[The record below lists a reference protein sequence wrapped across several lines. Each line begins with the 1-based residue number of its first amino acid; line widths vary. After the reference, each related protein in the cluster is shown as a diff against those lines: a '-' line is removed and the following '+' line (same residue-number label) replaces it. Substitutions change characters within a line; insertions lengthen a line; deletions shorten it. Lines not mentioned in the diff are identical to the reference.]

1 MDLSLSL
8 SLLFDLVL
16 LIVVG
21 CFVFGGA
28 RKGTIPTFLSFV
40 ILCIAYPLACFLF
53 PPVASLFDQKT
64 TERILNDTV
73 AFATVLVCLYLL
85 IILLIWGI
93 LAGCKR
99 FYQDIADYLAG
110 GLAGLL
116 KGVTCL
122 FIIILLGIT
131 MLPAKSAFIKNSLFS
146 RSALSIVNAISTPFP
161 SLLKKKFVKKRE
173 ELELFWKEKKKEK
186 AK

>member
-1 MDLSLSL
+1 MELSFVL

-21 CFVFGGA
+21 CFIYGGV

-40 ILCIAYPLACFLF
+40 ILCISYPLACLLF
-53 PPVASLFDQKT
+53 PQVASLFDPKT
-64 TERILNDTV
+64 TERLLKDTV
-73 AFATVLVCLYLL
+73 AFTTVLVCFYLL
-85 IILLIWGI
+85 MILLVWGI

-99 FYQDIADYLAG
+99 FYRDIADSLAG

-116 KGVTCL
+116 KGITCL

-131 MLPAKSAFIKNSLFS
+131 LLPAKSAIIKNSIIS
-146 RSALSIVNAISTPFP
+146 RSTLSIVNAIAIPFP
-161 SLLKKKFVKKRE
+161 SQLKNKFSKKKG
-173 ELELFWKEKKKEK
+173 ELKLFWEETVKEK
-186 AK
+186 

>member
-1 MDLSLSL
+1 MEFSFSL
-8 SLLFDLVL
+8 SLLFDLFL

-21 CFVFGGA
+21 CFIFGGS
-28 RKGTIPTFLSFV
+28 RKGTIPTFLSFI

-53 PPVASLFDQKT
+53 PRVASLFDQQT

-85 IILLIWGI
+85 IILLFWGI

-99 FYQDIADYLAG
+99 FYLDIADYLAG

-116 KGVTCL
+116 KGITCL
-122 FIIILLGIT
+122 LIIILLVIT
-131 MLPAKSAFIKNSLFS
+131 LLPAKSAFIKNSLIS
-146 RSALSIVNAISTPFP
+146 HAALSIVNAIATPFP
-161 SLLKKKFVKKRE
+161 SLLKMKFAKKKG
-173 ELELFWKEKKKEK
+173 ELELFWKKTEKEK
-186 AK
+186 